1 MSVVHSDFEKMISIE
16 NILQAWQVFKV
27 GKTTKPDVEI
37 FERNLEDNL
46 FALAFELKNGTYKH
60 SGYKHFVVS
69 DPKKRDINKAEVR
82 DRIVHQILY
91 DYLVEL
97 FEPNFIEHSYSS
109 RIGKGTLKA
118 VLQLKKFSEEIAKN
132 NYGNCYAYKCD
143 VRKYFDNINHLILFD
158 ILCIKIKDE
167 RVRKMLLEVIN
178 SFNIVSG
185 KGIPLGNVTSQI
197 FANIYL
203 NELDQYVLK
212 TLKICYYIRYN
223 DDFIMLGLDRK
234 QVCDEAEKAK
244 KFVVQRLSLEIPKE
258 KAVFRKLKWGID
270 FCGSVILP
278 DAILLRHKT
287 KKGMLKKL
295 AYATLK
301 FNNGDISLSD
311 FTRTYN
317 SYVGLMQHYN
327 CYNLKNKIKN
337 EFLYG
342 AIF

>member
-1 MSVVHSDFEKMISIE
+1 MSIVHDDFEKIINIE

-27 GKTTKPDVEI
+27 GKTTKPDVAI

-69 DPKKRDINKAEVR
+69 DTKKRDINKAEVR
-82 DRIVHQILY
+82 DRIIHQILY
-91 DYLVEL
+91 DYLVQL
-97 FEPNFIEHSYSS
+97 FEPYFIQHSYSS

-118 VLQLKKFSEEIAKN
+118 VLQLKKFSQEIAKN
-132 NYGNCYAYKCD
+132 NFGNCYAVKSD
-143 VRKYFDNINHLILFD
+143 VCKYFDNINHLILFD
-158 ILCIKIKDE
+158 ILRAKIKDE
-167 RVRKMLLEVIN
+167 RIRKMLLEVIN
-178 SFNIVSG
+178 SFHTMPG

-223 DDFIMLGLDRK
+223 DDFVILGLDKK
-234 QVCDEAEKAK
+234 QVCNEAEKAK
-244 KFVVQRLSLEIPKE
+244 RFVAEKLLLEIPKE

-270 FCGSVILP
+270 FCGSIILP
-278 DAILLRHKT
+278 NAILLRHKT

-295 AYATLK
+295 EYTILK
-301 FNNGDISLSD
+301 YNNGDIALSD
-311 FTRTYN
+311 FARVYN
-317 SYVGLMQHYN
+317 SYTGLMKHYN
-327 CYNLKNKIKN
+327 CHNLKNKIKN